1 MFTLIS
7 TIPFQVIVVQKGWRG
22 GGGTFWEKDM
32 LYRSSPKLQNFMS
45 QFRARVFLCRVN
57 LFWFEDSVP
66 NWFQKLGF
74 IERKKR
80 RKKEQGLGGRVYYVD
95 LYVFN
100 RML

>member
-1 MFTLIS
+1 
-7 TIPFQVIVVQKGWRG
+7 
-22 GGGTFWEKDM
+22 
-32 LYRSSPKLQNFMS
+32 MS